1 MLYSSFLEYNSLFAI
16 KNLMMKTNYYIFQLK
31 EMKVLLLVVFLLIQY
46 TETLQTVKRQ
56 GIFGLCQ
63 GWGAGCALNFRSPVA
78 AEPRKHHI
86 SRPIPKSNP
95 DVNFRPPSFFF
106 TSGKYI
112 YFCTIVVST
121 NKS

>member
-1 MLYSSFLEYNSLFAI
+1 
-16 KNLMMKTNYYIFQLK
+16 MKG
-31 EMKVLLLVVFLLIQY
+31 LLLVVFLLIQY

-112 YFCTIVVST
+112 YYMYYFGLSELIKTLLE
-121 NKS
+121 NK

>member
-1 MLYSSFLEYNSLFAI
+1 
-16 KNLMMKTNYYIFQLK
+16 MKG
-31 EMKVLLLVVFLLIQY
+31 LLLVVFLLIQY

-95 DVNFRPPSFFF
+95 DVNFRPPSFSSHLVNIF
-106 TSGKYI
+106 I
-112 YFCTIVVST
+112 ICTILVLIKT
-121 NKS
+121 LLENK